1 MKVTV
6 TARHMEMTDV
16 LKEYAVD
23 KAERLGKF
31 FDHLRKIEIILDS
44 ESEKR
49 YSAEIIAAATRG
61 QVLVCHTTDVTAT
74 AALDTV
80 LDKMERQLTKF
91 KEKLRGAKHPNG
103 SSRKKFPRGGGEEA
117 GAAGDNFGD
126 LWW

>member
-6 TARHMEMTDV
+6 TARHMEISDV
-16 LKEYAVD
+16 MMEYARD

-31 FDHLRKIEIILDS
+31 FDKLRRIEVVLNS
-44 ESEKR
+44 EKDKR

-61 QVLVCHTTDVTAT
+61 QVLVCHSTDSTAT
-74 AALDTV
+74 AALDAV

-91 KEKLRGAKHPNG
+91 KEKLRGKHMNG
-103 SSRKKFPRGGGEEA
+103 ASSRKSPRGAAAELT
-117 GAAGDNFGD
+117 AGDNVGD